1 MKSYLHT
8 LALVAL
14 AGIADVV
21 LAADASFYGC
31 YSTAGTMKE
40 TIKYDIF
47 MAIGACRP
55 KCVAGIGYATMAMT
69 KGTACYCG
77 QKLPNEKFKVKD
89 ALCKQPCG
97 GFTANS
103 CTATRVR
110 IKNTGC

>member
-1 MKSYLHT
+1 MKSLHS

-21 LAADASFYGC
+21 LAADASYYGC
-31 YSTAGTMKE
+31 YSNVGTMTEKAANNA
-40 TIKYDIF
+40 F
-47 MAIGACRP
+47 MAVGSCRP
-55 KCVAGIGYATMAMT
+55 ICVNGTPFATMAMT

-77 QKLPNEKFKVKD
+77 HKLPNKKFKVKD

-103 CTATRVR
+103 CTATPVR
-110 IKNTGC
+110 EKNAGC